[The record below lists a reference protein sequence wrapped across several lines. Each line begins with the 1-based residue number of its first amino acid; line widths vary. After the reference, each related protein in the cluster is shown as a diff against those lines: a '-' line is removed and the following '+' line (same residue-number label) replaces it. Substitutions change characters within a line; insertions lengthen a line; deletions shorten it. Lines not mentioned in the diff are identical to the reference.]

1 MGQYVDL
8 LLINP
13 QIFQG
18 QVQQLTAVLVESN
31 LYLVAANLDH
41 GFGCIVNHIHGLF
54 VVWARRSDSSSL

>member
-18 QVQQLTAVLVESN
+18 QVQHLIAELVESN
-31 LYLVAANLDH
+31 LYLLATNLDH
-41 GFGCIVNHIHGLF
+41 GFGHIVNLLNGLF
-54 VVWARRSDSSSL
+54 CLGQEI

>member
-31 LYLVAANLDH
+31 LYLVAASLDH
-41 GFGCIVNHIHGLF
+41 GFAHILNCLHGLF
-54 VVWARRSDSSSL
+54 FV